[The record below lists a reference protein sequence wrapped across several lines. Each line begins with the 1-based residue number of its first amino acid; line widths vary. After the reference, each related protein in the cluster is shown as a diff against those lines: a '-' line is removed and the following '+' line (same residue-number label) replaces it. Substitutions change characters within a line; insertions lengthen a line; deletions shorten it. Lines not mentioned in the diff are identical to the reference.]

1 MRIDDHQDKP
11 GTKARHYSIEGSG
24 KLRCTLCPH
33 YCMLEDGA
41 RGRCRVRR
49 NASGVMQADTWGIV
63 SGYHM
68 DPIEKKPLYQFY
80 PGSQILSVGS
90 HGCNFRCPW
99 CQNAAISQ
107 CGVDEQMVRKEIM
120 PDEIVDTA
128 AQSDSIGVAYT
139 YNEPTVWFEFM
150 MDVARPVYERG
161 MKNVV
166 VTNGFINPE
175 PLSELLEVSHAF
187 NVDLKSF
194 DDEVYRNS
202 ARARLEPLLQTMKAI
217 AAAGKHLEV
226 TFLVVPG
233 VNDDLEL
240 FDEMTQWIAAEAGK
254 EAVLHINRYY
264 PSWKM
269 QTPPTPISLM
279 RTMKR
284 MACAHLSHVHLG
296 NVPGAL

>member
-1 MRIDDHQDKP
+1 MGTDHHQDKSD
-11 GTKARHYSIEGSG
+11 TKARYYSIEDSG

-33 YCMLEDGA
+33 YCILEDGA

-49 NASGVMQADTWGIV
+49 NASGLMQAESWAKV

-90 HGCNFRCPW
+90 YGCNFRCPW

-107 CGVDEQMVRKEIM
+107 CGVDEQVARKEIR
-120 PDEIVDTA
+120 PEEVVDTA
-128 AQSDSIGVAYT
+128 AQSHSIGVAYT

-150 MDVARPVYERG
+150 MDVARPVYERD

-202 ARARLEPLLQTMKAI
+202 ARGRLEPVLYTIKAI
-217 AAAGKHLEV
+217 AAAGKHLEI

-240 FDEMTQWIAAEAGK
+240 FDEMTPWIAKNAGK
-254 EAVLHINRYY
+254 NTVLHINRYY
-264 PSWKM
+264 PSWKT
-269 QTPPTPISLM
+269 QTPPTSISLM
-279 RTMKR
+279 RAMKR
-284 MACAHLSHVHLG
+284 MATAHLPHVYLG
-296 NVPGAL
+296 NVPGA

>member
-1 MRIDDHQDKP
+1 M
-11 GTKARHYSIEGSG
+11 
-24 KLRCTLCPH
+24 RCTLCPH